1 MPKER
6 TRQITMYLLPDE
18 MRMIRVAAAH
28 ADTALSSYA
37 RDVVLKHVAAGS
49 EPTNTLRKSVQAS
62 AQAAQDSAS

>member
-1 MPKER
+1 
-6 TRQITMYLLPDE
+6 